1 MRSEVVSKKLTMEA
15 RAKAMDWFRTHQL
28 PLIEGAGCATVW
40 VTVDEELDYEGRV
53 QFRTVILKR
62 IEGVS
67 PPLQNSN

>member
-1 MRSEVVSKKLTMEA
+1 MRSVVVSEKLTMEA
-15 RAKAMDWFRTHQL
+15 RAKAMDWFRTHEL
-28 PLIEGAGCATVW
+28 PLIEGAGATVW

-67 PPLQNSN
+67 PTQRNSD